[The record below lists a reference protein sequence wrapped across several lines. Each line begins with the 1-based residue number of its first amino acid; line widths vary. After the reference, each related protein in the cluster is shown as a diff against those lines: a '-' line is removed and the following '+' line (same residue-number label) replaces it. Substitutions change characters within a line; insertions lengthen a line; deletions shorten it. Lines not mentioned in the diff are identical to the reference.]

1 MKRSTLFIGLSLFAS
16 AATMQAQSQ
25 GTAPAPAPGLGRIVG
40 RVVDPRGRGIVDAS
54 VETEN
59 RPAASVRSDSTGH
72 FTVVGLNEG
81 VYTVTVRRIGYGP
94 KQAKVTASKM
104 HSVDVLF
111 VLEKSAQELAGVTIE
126 TRPLVPLEY
135 RYTHRF
141 DQFFENRHANMGGVF
156 YTKDDIESLGGFS
169 AAMNR
174 IPGTQM
180 RYGQYGRLVVNM
192 DRCASERI
200 AYIINDIAVTDGL
213 MSIIPEQIQ
222 TLEVYQGINS
232 MPAKARGNAC
242 AAIVIQT
249 K

>member
-1 MKRSTLFIGLSLFAS
+1 MKRSTLLIGLWLFTW
-16 AATMQAQSQ
+16 AATVQAQSQ
-25 GTAPAPAPGLGRIVG
+25 GTAPAPGLGRIVG
-40 RVVDPRGRGIVDAS
+40 RVTDPRGRGIVDAS

-59 RPAASVRSDSTGH
+59 RPAATVRSESTGH
-72 FTVVGLNEG
+72 FTVVGL
-81 VYTVTVRRIGYGP
+81 

-104 HSVDVLF
+104 HPVDVLI
-111 VLEKSAQELAGVTIE
+111 VLEKTAQELAGVTIE

-156 YTKDDIESLGGFS
+156 YIKDDIETLGGFS

-174 IPGTQM
+174 IPGIQM
-180 RYGQYGRLVVNM
+180 RYGQCGRLVVNM

>member
-1 MKRSTLFIGLSLFAS
+1 MLVAPVVALH
-16 AATMQAQSQ
+16 AQSQ
-25 GTAPAPAPGLGRIVG
+25 GTAPAPAPGSGRIVG
-40 RVVDPRGRGIVDAS
+40 RVTDPRGRGVVDAS

-59 RPAASVRSDSTGH
+59 RPAATVRSDSTGH

-81 VYTVTVRRIGYGP
+81 VYAVTARRIGYGP
-94 KQAKVTASKM
+94 KQAKLTASKM
-104 HSVDVLF
+104 HPVDVLI
-111 VLEKSAQELAGVTIE
+111 VLEKTAQELAGVTIE

-141 DQFFENRHANMGGVF
+141 DQFFEDRHANMGGVF
-156 YTKDDIESLGGFS
+156 YTKDDIESMGGFS

-174 IPGTQM
+174 IPGIQM

-200 AYIINDIAVTDGL
+200 ASIINDIAVTDGL

-222 TLEVYQGINS
+222 TLEVCQGINS
-232 MPAKARGNAC
+232 MPAKARGNAG

>member
-1 MKRSTLFIGLSLFAS
+1 MNKSTWCIGLSLFAW
-16 AATMQAQSQ
+16 AATVQAQSQ

-40 RVVDPRGRGIVDAS
+40 RVTDSRGRGIVDAS

-59 RPAASVRSDSTGH
+59 RPAATVRSDGTGH

-81 VYTVTVRRIGYGP
+81 LYMVTVRRIGYGP
-94 KQAKVTASKM
+94 RQAKLTASKM
-104 HSVDVLF
+104 HPIDVLF

-169 AAMNR
+169 AAINR
-174 IPGTQM
+174 IPGIQM

-192 DRCASERI
+192 ERCASERI

-232 MPAKARGNAC
+232 LPAKARGNAC